1 MGHIAI
7 YRMEPQLPIEL
18 RIHFHSERFGPS
30 CCLSSNRF
38 NCCSST
44 CSFFLSAGQQTVEM
58 GGLSHFSSPYV
69 ITWLRI
75 STMT

>member
-38 NCCSST
+38 NYCSGT
-44 CSFFLSAGQQTVEM
+44 CSFFS
-58 GGLSHFSSPYV
+58 
-69 ITWLRI
+69 
-75 STMT
+75 